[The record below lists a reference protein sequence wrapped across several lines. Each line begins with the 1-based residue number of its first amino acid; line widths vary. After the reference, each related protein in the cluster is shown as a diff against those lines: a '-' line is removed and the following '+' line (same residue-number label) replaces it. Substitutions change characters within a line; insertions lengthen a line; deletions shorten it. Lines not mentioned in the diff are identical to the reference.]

1 MAGNLKKQ
9 FQWLKIETVSRIP
22 STLVWQVSIIMTWA
36 AQNSNNSKIFSIV
49 VNANDIYSANL
60 LIGGVVVLVDVAGS
74 NCTNANN

>member
-1 MAGNLKKQ
+1 
-9 FQWLKIETVSRIP
+9 
-22 STLVWQVSIIMTWA
+22 MTWA